1 MSSEW
6 IFPHSTC
13 ERTLASSRIVQPIS
27 FGMNMLNAVLLL
39 RSAAFAPDAETSHAI
54 GSFDVFEIMHM
65 MSHAVHFD
73 RNLHEIGIHF
83 CGYLMAAMVYQALT
97 KETGYV
103 FTSHNKLLLASM
115 IFVDLI
121 VFSTVRNVYSIATG
135 LSVMAVT
142 VAQFSPKLNKKKK
155 NLLKV
160 LIAGTSVL
168 FGMFVIEK
176 KFCPTFLKH
185 NFEYHPYVV
194 ETWGIILFQLLAHFI
209 SVRDF
214 HRSSKI

>member
-1 MSSEW
+1 MHYYS
-6 IFPHSTC
+6 H
-13 ERTLASSRIVQPIS
+13 
-27 FGMNMLNAVLLL
+27 VLLHL
-39 RSAAFAPDAETSHAI
+39 LLMQKH
-54 GSFDVFEIMHM
+54 GSFVVFEIMHM

-83 CGYLMAAMVYQALT
+83 CGYLMAAMVYQALR